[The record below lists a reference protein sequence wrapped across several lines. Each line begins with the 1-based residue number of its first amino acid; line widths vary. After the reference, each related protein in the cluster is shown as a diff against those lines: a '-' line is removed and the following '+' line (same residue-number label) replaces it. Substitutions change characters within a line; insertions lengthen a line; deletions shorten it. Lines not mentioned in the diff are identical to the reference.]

1 MMTKYELTYKVC
13 ATSACTSYIDT
24 PSGLKV
30 RYEEISSPVNGNIA
44 STETR
49 IIGLA
54 TENNLS
60 TTYYIQLFIRAGYD
74 TNPLP
79 LTNQIFES
87 TSDLDVKVISVI
99 AGLTTNTFSTTSKYD
114 VTKSC
119 VAGSS
124 LSVSWNGSG
133 DDGGSTDASGNGG
146 GGAVGYAGESGKSG
160 VLIIKNAR

>member
-1 MMTKYELTYKVC
+1 MV
-13 ATSACTSYIDT
+13 I
-24 PSGLKV
+24 
-30 RYEEISSPVNGNIA
+30 
-44 STETR
+44 
-49 IIGLA
+49 
-54 TENNLS
+54 
-60 TTYYIQLFIRAGYD
+60 D

-87 TSDLDVKVISVI
+87 ISDLDVKVISVI

-133 DDGGSTDASGNGG
+133 DDGGSTDASGNDG
-146 GGAVGYAGESGKSG
+146 GGAVGYAGESEKNG